1 MIIKLLST
9 LKKWALPLVVVYTIA
24 LSVGSLIKLN
34 DIPSIGSSFD
44 DKIYH
49 FIAYFL
55 FTILGYNYCKVNKL
69 NNPVLISA
77 VVIIIYGIIIEVIQ
91 GTYTANRQADMYDI
105 YANLVGIILAMLFFS
120 KVLQKKMS

>member
-77 VVIIIYGIIIEVIQ
+77 AVVIIYGIIIEVMQ
-91 GTYTANRQADMYDI
+91 YVMTTYRSLDAYDVLANSLGAAFAALILI
-105 YANLVGIILAMLFFS
+105 YRNKLKL
-120 KVLQKKMS
+120 K